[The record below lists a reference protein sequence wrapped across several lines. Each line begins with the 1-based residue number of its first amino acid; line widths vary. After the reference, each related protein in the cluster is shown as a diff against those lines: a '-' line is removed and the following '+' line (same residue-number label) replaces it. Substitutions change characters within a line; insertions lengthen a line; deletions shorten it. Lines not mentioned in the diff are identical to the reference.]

1 MNRNLNKYKSFIIFI
16 DIILN
21 TIITTVKYIRS
32 KLLNIV
38 II

>member
-1 MNRNLNKYKSFIIFI
+1 MNRNLNKYKI